1 MLKSFYTLG
10 VTSIEP
16 PINAPGAEIELNFDV
31 DDPASVQ
38 VKVSNDWDFGN
49 IPSQI
54 ILKHIAGGNS
64 GGPGIY
70 EGLPIKWDIED
81 KNGRINILDHYL
93 DLTNPDTL
101 IDCDRIIATSRARG
115 GIDWLNDI
123 TNNVYYNILLKNGTI
138 TSNDYIQVPYV
149 ISGIPDYKETA
160 IAILTAYAILS
171 TLRDMRKEM
180 LKVIADIS
188 SITSAIA
195 GILKALILIVWIIAT
210 LLVIIQLIINI
221 KDTLIQSIKYH
232 AGMRLQRLLEAGAT
246 AIGLKF
252 VSTIFNDPIYRDT
265 IIIPAKFETLD
276 DISDLDNRGFSKP
289 TTKSNGYFDGS
300 YRELLAISKDMFN
313 AKLVIIGKE
322 LHLER
327 KDTNVAQAKYKL
339 PDIKL
344 EPFRNNANEL
354 IANYAIEF
362 RVDERDEN
370 TIDQYKGTITN
381 VLTQPKKIVN
391 SDMVLMKGAKTVSI
405 PFALVKR
412 KKTLTRVEKMMD
424 NLFKDYPILVNAVV
438 LVLNAIIVIRN
449 RIIKRIKKFLKRLK
463 TIGIKIQF
471 KPKPLKQIPFVNA
484 QTIEQR
490 INMMLLSSDDFQV
503 PKIGTFDI
511 SNETTKKE
519 KSTDAVSIWNNLL
532 NNIVSGTTLARQTK
546 AKETNDTDWAAD
558 TLYEKFHFI
567 NSHAPSSGNPKGNQ
581 WDRHEVLIPHFCKED
596 LLKINNNNNVIFTH
610 DGRVAKIETLTWNLH
625 DEVASG
631 TIRIHQTYTKNLTT
645 KTVTPDGF

>member
-49 IPSQI
+49 ISSQI

-195 GILKALILIVWIIAT
+195 GILKA
-210 LLVIIQLIINI
+210 I

-391 SDMVLMKGAKTVSI
+391 SDMVLMKGAK
-405 PFALVKR
+405 
-412 KKTLTRVEKMMD
+412 
-424 NLFKDYPILVNAVV
+424 LFKDYPILVNAVV

>member
-31 DDPASVQ
+31 DA
-38 VKVSNDWDFGN
+38 
-49 IPSQI
+49 SQI

-221 KDTLIQSIKYH
+221 KDTLIQSYKRYSYSEYKVSR
-232 AGMRLQRLLEAGAT
+232 GNEVAT
-246 AIGLKF
+246 
-252 VSTIFNDPIYRDT
+252 TI
-265 IIIPAKFETLD
+265 
-276 DISDLDNRGFSKP
+276 RGRG
-289 TTKSNGYFDGS
+289 NGYRS
-300 YRELLAISKDMFN
+300 
-313 AKLVIIGKE
+313 
-322 LHLER
+322 
-327 KDTNVAQAKYKL
+327 
-339 PDIKL
+339 
-344 EPFRNNANEL
+344 
-354 IANYAIEF
+354 
-362 RVDERDEN
+362 
-370 TIDQYKGTITN
+370 
-381 VLTQPKKIVN
+381 
-391 SDMVLMKGAKTVSI
+391 
-405 PFALVKR
+405 
-412 KKTLTRVEKMMD
+412 
-424 NLFKDYPILVNAVV
+424 
-438 LVLNAIIVIRN
+438 
-449 RIIKRIKKFLKRLK
+449 
-463 TIGIKIQF
+463 
-471 KPKPLKQIPFVNA
+471 
-484 QTIEQR
+484 
-490 INMMLLSSDDFQV
+490 
-503 PKIGTFDI
+503 
-511 SNETTKKE
+511 
-519 KSTDAVSIWNNLL
+519 
-532 NNIVSGTTLARQTK
+532 
-546 AKETNDTDWAAD
+546 
-558 TLYEKFHFI
+558 
-567 NSHAPSSGNPKGNQ
+567 
-581 WDRHEVLIPHFCKED
+581 
-596 LLKINNNNNVIFTH
+596 
-610 DGRVAKIETLTWNLH
+610 
-625 DEVASG
+625 
-631 TIRIHQTYTKNLTT
+631 
-645 KTVTPDGF
+645 